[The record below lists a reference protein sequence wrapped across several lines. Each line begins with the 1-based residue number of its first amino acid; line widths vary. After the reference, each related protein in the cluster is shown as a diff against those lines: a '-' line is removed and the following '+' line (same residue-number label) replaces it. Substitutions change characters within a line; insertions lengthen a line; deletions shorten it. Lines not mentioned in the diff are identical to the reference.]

1 MTQLEGVNKPTT
13 ARAWTVPRGLLAE
26 FETVY
31 RAEVGRVTAF
41 FARRSADP
49 HTVADLTS
57 ETFVAAMTSY
67 PSFDPAKGSARGWL
81 FAIARRVYARH
92 CEQTTRQREATRR
105 AAGRREL
112 DTDQI
117 AELVARIDAE
127 RDGRELIDRLAEL
140 SDVDRVAIEL
150 VDLAGLTP
158 KEAAAALAV
167 SAGTL
172 RVRLFRARARL
183 RREERRDG

>member
-1 MTQLEGVNKPTT
+1 VKHTT
-13 ARAWTVPRGLLAE
+13 TTRARPAPRGLLAE
-26 FETVY
+26 FEAVY
-31 RAEVGRVTAF
+31 QAEVGRIAAF
-41 FARRSADP
+41 FARRSGDP

-92 CEQTTRQREATRR
+92 CEQATQHRATAQRV
-105 AAGRREL
+105 AGRREL
-112 DTDQI
+112 GADQI

-140 SDVDRVAIEL
+140 SEVDRTAIEL

-172 RVRLFRARARL
+172 RVRLFRARTRL
-183 RREERRDG
+183 RREERHDG